1 METLKEKFQRKIK
14 ICYAKQVKEW
24 MQLDLKELID
34 NASRIDITKQIAE
47 ILSDVTTDI
56 EIDYLMQ
63 FKDPLKIVTDVWIV
77 GNGASSIDFDEQLS
91 WLVWELTDRH
101 DADGFYEKEN

>member
-24 MQLDLKELID
+24 MQSNQKELID

-56 EIDYLMQ
+56 EMDYLMQ
-63 FKDPLKIVTDVWIV
+63 FKDPLKIVTDAWIV
-77 GNGASSIDFDEQLS
+77 ENENSIDFDEQLS
-91 WLVWELTDRH
+91 WLIWELTDRH

>member
-1 METLKEKFQRKIK
+1 METLKEKFLRKIK

-24 MQLDLKELID
+24 MQSDPKKLID
-34 NASRIDITKQIAE
+34 NASRIAITKQIDE
-47 ILSDVTTDI
+47 ILADVVNDI
-56 EIDYLMQ
+56 EMNYLIQ

-91 WLVWELTDRH
+91 WLVWELTDRR

>member
-1 METLKEKFQRKIK
+1 METLKEEFQRKIK

-24 MQLDLKELID
+24 MQSNQKELID

-56 EIDYLMQ
+56 EMDYLMQ

-77 GNGASSIDFDEQLS
+77 ENEDSIDFDEQLS